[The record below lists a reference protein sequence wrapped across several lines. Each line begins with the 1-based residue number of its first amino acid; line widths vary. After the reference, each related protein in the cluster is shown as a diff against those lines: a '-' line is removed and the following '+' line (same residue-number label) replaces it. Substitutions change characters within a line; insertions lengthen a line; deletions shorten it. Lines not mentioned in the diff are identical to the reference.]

1 MSTTD
6 NDEDKWGVPVRADV
20 SRINSLA
27 KLAAV
32 AKSGIEKTSD

>member
-1 MSTTD
+1 
-6 NDEDKWGVPVRADV
+6 VRADA
-20 SRINSLA
+20 SRISSLA